1 MDWTAPHTRLA
12 AALRFARVT
21 LLAGAGAFLLA
32 AALLC
37 VSGAS
42 DDLRQS
48 DVAVVLGNAVSPDG
62 TPSPRLAA
70 RLDAAVTV
78 WVDRRVGAI
87 IVSGGV
93 DRNGT
98 DEAAAMRRYLIARG
112 VPDAAI
118 IADPHGVT
126 TWETARNTAAIM
138 RERNWRTA
146 MVISQYF
153 HVPRTRLAL
162 ARFGISDARS
172 AHPSYVEWRDLY
184 SIARE
189 VFGYPA
195 YWFREAHP

>member
-1 MDWTAPHTRLA
+1 MGG
-12 AALRFARVT
+12 AAL
-21 LLAGAGAFLLA
+21 FLLA

-37 VSGAS
+37 ISGAS

-48 DVAVVLGNAVSPDG
+48 DVAVVLGNAVSRDG
-62 TPSPRLAA
+62 SPSPRLAA

-98 DEAAAMRRYLIARG
+98 DEAAAMRRYLVARR

-118 IADPHGVT
+118 VVDPKGAT

-138 RERNWRTA
+138 RARNWRTV

-153 HVPRTRLAL
+153 HIPRTRLAL
-162 ARFGISDARS
+162 ARFGVEDARS
-172 AHPSYVEWRDLY
+172 AHPAYLESRDLY

-189 VFGYPA
+189 VIGYPA
-195 YWFREAHP
+195 YWFRDPTA

>member
-1 MDWTAPHTRLA
+1 MDPIASRQRLTVLLRVVKWLLMGG
-12 AALRFARVT
+12 AAL
-21 LLAGAGAFLLA
+21 FLLA

-37 VSGAS
+37 ISGAS

-48 DVAVVLGNAVSPDG
+48 DVAVVLGNAVSRDG
-62 TPSPRLAA
+62 SPSPRLAA

-98 DEAAAMRRYLIARG
+98 DEAAAMRRYLVARG

-118 IADPHGVT
+118 VVDPKGAT

-138 RERNWRTA
+138 HARNWRTV

-153 HVPRTRLAL
+153 HIPRTRLAL
-162 ARFGISDARS
+162 ARFGVEDARS
-172 AHPSYVEWRDLY
+172 AHPAYLEARDLY

-189 VFGYPA
+189 VIGYPA
-195 YWFREAHP
+195 YWFRDPKA

>member
-1 MDWTAPHTRLA
+1 MDPIASRQRLTVLLRVVKWLLMGG
-12 AALRFARVT
+12 AAL
-21 LLAGAGAFLLA
+21 FLLA

-37 VSGAS
+37 ISGAS

-48 DVAVVLGNAVSPDG
+48 DVAVVLGNAVSRDG
-62 TPSPRLAA
+62 SPSPRLAA

-98 DEAAAMRRYLIARG
+98 DEAAAMRRYLVARR

-118 IADPHGVT
+118 VVDPKGAT

-138 RERNWRTA
+138 RARNWRTV

-153 HVPRTRLAL
+153 HIPRTRLAL
-162 ARFGISDARS
+162 ARFGVEDARS
-172 AHPSYVEWRDLY
+172 AHPAYLESRDLY

-189 VFGYPA
+189 VIGYPA
-195 YWFREAHP
+195 YWFRDPTA

>member
-1 MDWTAPHTRLA
+1 MDWTAPRTRLA

-21 LLAGAGAFLLA
+21 LLAGAGVFLLA

-62 TPSPRLAA
+62 SPSPRLAA

-118 IADPHGVT
+118 VVDPHGVT

-138 RERNWRTA
+138 RTRNWRTA

-162 ARFGISDARS
+162 ARFGIADARS

-189 VFGYPA
+189 VIGYPA
-195 YWFREAHP
+195 YWFRDPKA